1 MVCVCVYI
9 YVYEGGGGGGWVAV
23 HGLGVM
29 VLEGDRV
36 PTFRLSN
43 ILSVK
48 IIIKIKKLLPKT
60 GNMLTLHFESDAAA
74 PVKQL

>member
-1 MVCVCVYI
+1 MVCVCIYI
-9 YVYEGGGGGGWVAV
+9 CVWGRGGGVAV
-23 HGLGVM
+23 HGLGLV
-29 VLEGDRV
+29 VLERDRV

-48 IIIKIKKLLPKT
+48 IITKIKKLLPKIR
-60 GNMLTLHFESDAAA
+60 NMLTLHFESDAAA